1 MRQPAG
7 VLHTQQ
13 NASPETLRY
22 EEGLRGRLAHWPW
35 CVELCQLERPGADP
49 RASLA
54 PSVHVLRLCSSP
66 GCRSEREDAVRYLS
80 YSFCT
85 SARLSHA
92 HGGATRERALP
103 PDVGCLSGMLRAYVS
118 PTHLVVPRISRVCLL
133 PIIERCWLNKSGE
146 TKSKITITCLIS
158 QTTPARPPATRAT
171 RGVAGTVVAPS
182 RGGCIYKI
190 LNLQNCKSSQSH

>member
-118 PTHLVVPRISRVCLL
+118 PTHLVVPRISRVCL

-146 TKSKITITCLIS
+146 TNKSTITITCLTNKPNYAS
-158 QTTPARPPATRAT
+158 PTAGHTRDT
-171 RGVAGTVVAPS
+171 RGS
-182 RGGCIYKI
+182 RYGSRPKSGGVYIQ
-190 LNLQNCKSSQSH
+190 NLESTKL